1 MKLHN
6 LSDLDFD
13 LALSLAIKG
22 NTRVGLPIYATYV
35 CLVVRYALTT
45 PLTDMNLQTY
55 MTKKLQVSRSR

>member
-45 PLTDMNLQTY
+45 PLTDMNL
-55 MTKKLQVSRSR
+55 